1 MAVTGQSNK
10 EWRYSNTAESK
21 RYGVFAD
28 LHKKYEDVVII
39 PQESEESQMAK
50 SNEVMEKIGVEV
62 PDLNL
67 GVFTVTVIG
76 ESPLITHAWS
86 EKAKKMMLD
95 KQMKKATSGREAKDP
110 YQDFCESMYWL
121 DGMPENP
128 TPEDV
133 AKARFGFPV
142 VAFKAAAVDA
152 GYQSGILAKKTT
164 ARGAFHIMGE
174 MAEINGVPEMREDM
188 VRIGMGTADIR
199 YRAEFK
205 NWSTTLTI
213 RYNKNAISVEQI
225 MNLLNVGGFACGVGE
240 WRPGKDGS
248 YGMFHVARE
257 GE

>member
-1 MAVTGQSNK
+1 
-10 EWRYSNTAESK
+10 
-21 RYGVFAD
+21 
-28 LHKKYEDVVII
+28 
-39 PQESEESQMAK
+39 MAK
-50 SNEVMEKIGVEV
+50 SSEVMEKIGVEV
-62 PDLNL
+62 PDLDL
-67 GVFTVTVIG
+67 GVFNVTVVG
-76 ESPLITHAWS
+76 DSPLITHAWS
-86 EKAKKMMLD
+86 DKAKKMMLD
-95 KQMKKATSGREAKDP
+95 KQMKNPTNGREAKDP
-110 YQDFCESMYWL
+110 ESDFYDSLYWM
-121 DGMPENP
+121 DGKPENP

-142 VAFKAAAVDA
+142 VAFKSAAIDA

-164 ARGAFHIMGE
+164 ARGAFQIVGE
-174 MAEINGVPEMREDM
+174 FTEINGVPEMREDM

-213 RYNKNAISVEQI
+213 KYNKRAISMSQI

-240 WRPGKDGS
+240 WRPEKDGS